1 MKEIV
6 TDTLKALCRTSPT
19 AKRWI
24 LVTFYNF
31 LARRFDREDW
41 TFMNYGYADDNPDWT
56 ITLSAREEG
65 ERTCAQLYHHV
76 ADGVSLAG
84 CDVLEVGC
92 GRGGGCAYIRSH
104 LDAATVTG
112 LDFAA
117 HNITLCRK
125 RYDGDGLF
133 FVAGDALDLPF
144 PDCHFDAVVN
154 IESSH
159 CYPSMPTFLAEVK
172 RVLCFGGHFLYADL
186 RSPEDMDKL
195 VRDIHHCGMVV
206 VAEQDISRQVIRAL
220 DVDSQRKSYLI
231 DASVPRLLRPSFRE
245 FSAVKGSGNY
255 TKFKSGQ
262 LLYRSFILRK
272 YASATCDNRMWDQP

>member
-6 TDTLKALCRTSPT
+6 TDTLKALCRTSPV
-19 AKRWI
+19 AKRRI

-31 LARRFDREDW
+31 LARRFDRKDW
-41 TFMNYGYADDNPDWT
+41 TFMNYGYADDDT
-56 ITLSAREEG
+56 DRSIILSAPEEG

-84 CDVLEVGC
+84 LDVLEVGC

-117 HNITLCRK
+117 RNIALCRK
-125 RYDGDGLF
+125 RYDGDGLL
-133 FVAGDALDLPF
+133 FVEGDALDLPF
-144 PDCHFDAVVN
+144 PDGRFDAAVN

-159 CYPSMPTFLAEVK
+159 CYPSMPAFLAEVI
-172 RVLCFGGHFLYADL
+172 RVLRVGGHFLYADL
-186 RSPEDMDKL
+186 RPREAMHKL
-195 VRDIHHCGMVV
+195 IRDIHDCGMVV
-206 VAEQDISRQVIRAL
+206 VAERDISRQVIRAL
-220 DVDSQRKSYLI
+220 DVDNQKKSDLI
-231 DASVPRLLRPSFRE
+231 HASVPRLLRPSFRE

-262 LLYRSFILRK
+262 LLYRSFVLRK
-272 YASATCDNRMWDQP
+272 DASVACDNQKVDQP